1 MRGTPLTIMPRGRSG
16 TMSERQRSAREPRP
30 AIAAPVLQAI
40 LDALTVGVV
49 VVDRRGVVRYAN
61 VAVERLLDRPPGS
74 LTGTPFEL
82 EHALPR
88 RRTGEPIKGE
98 VEIDRHGRPM
108 VVELVAI
115 PFRWEGKPAWL
126 VSLGDVTEQRQS
138 VAAQLRQAREEA
150 ARAEAEAAQHAR
162 DEYLATVAHELKT
175 PVTRLRLAVQL
186 ALRHLER
193 GAPFD
198 LPRLHTTLEAL
209 SHDSRRLARVVKHL
223 LDLPR
228 LEAGTFALR
237 PAPADLRALVAGVV
251 AEVQGMT
258 SRHTLR
264 LQLPE
269 APVPALVDAE
279 HLGEA
284 IASVLDNALR
294 FSPDGGPV
302 EITLERGPSASA
314 GPPPGGPPGEVVR
327 EGQETARIIVRDYGV
342 GMPREQRARLFERF
356 YRGHSASHLSGLG
369 VGLYVCRRIIELYGG
384 RVEASFPERGGAEIV
399 LALPLLA
406 SAIAPTVGSGG
417 ERGSRQRSAESRS
430 ARGAAGAARQGS
442 RAYGTDHA
450 GTHEAVRSIEGPSA
464 ARSSRSP
471 ARQPRP
477 DVSRGL
483 ERGGER

>member
-16 TMSERQRSAREPRP
+16 TMSEQQRSAREPRP

-237 PAPADLRALVAGVV
+237 PAPADL
-251 AEVQGMT
+251 
-258 SRHTLR
+258 
-264 LQLPE
+264 
-269 APVPALVDAE
+269 VDAE

-369 VGLYVCRRIIELYGG
+369 VGLYVCRRIIELHGG
-384 RVEASFPERGGAEIV
+384 RMEASFPERGGAEIV